1 MFDPQTTQLIS
12 EIPELPGL
20 DRDNLAKTLSESF
33 AEISS
38 ARIRL
43 RSLEDAQADE
53 TLNAVIKDMRRL
65 AHTNEAFVT
74 VKLDREDRAAAAFVA
89 GTAHQLVFKAEQLQE
104 RLKESSKLTSSGIS
118 SDISTVLLFL
128 IAEATA
134 DACEAADNLRLDD
147 EDRIRRS
154 LIAAIRA
161 LARGK
166 LQSIIEADSPG
177 LEYLEGQDVADV
189 AVTALYRQILF
200 GIQIL
205 ARQLSGQV
213 EEAPEDANELFLSLR
228 DLCISEKADVF
239 EDGEPGEVVAFA
251 GPFHLATLMAAL
263 SSDLLDSSVV
273 GIEPPNGLD
282 GPQWQESLRRVAVER
297 PFLWRNHRQAI
308 EEGYLQ
314 AGTSSVVGFPTGA
327 GKSTL
332 SELKINAALLAG
344 TKVVFL
350 APTLALVDQTA
361 TSLSKAFPAARIG
374 REQSDPFLAGFGGE
388 EVAEILVLTPEACL
402 AQMSFDR
409 AEFANV
415 GLVVFDECHLLHPSD
430 RPEDRRP
437 IDAMLCLLNL
447 IRLADQIDVLL
458 LSAMMKNTDELAEWV
473 AELTGRSCLSLSL
486 AWKPTRQIR
495 GCVVYDEGDLLELR
509 TTLREI
515 RKEST
520 TRGVP
525 VVAKRAVGAK
535 SLGFFS
541 LHQTWATRNADDYSL
556 KTLLDQDVLLGVNAS
571 WRLTPNS
578 GEISAAIGS
587 KSAQMGVKTLIF
599 FQTIKNANSAANKIN
614 GQLEKTNIE
623 LNPNEASLH
632 RAAVQEFGDSDCLYL
647 ASKGGIVETRASIH
661 HGLLLPEERRLVE
674 SLYKRPNGLSVLC
687 ATSTLA
693 QGMNLPS
700 EMVIIAEDSRFDEAL
715 KKREVLEAQE
725 LLNAAG
731 RAGRA
736 GMIANGMVLV
746 VPGRVVGIDI
756 GEKTIGKH
764 WTTLLSIFGQSDQC
778 LDIDDPL
785 TDVMDRIHEGA
796 GQEDELAKYC
806 ISRLVSS
813 GGSKGAADFDQVVVQ
828 SLSGFRA
835 RRNGDD
841 EWVAER
847 VKAVKNFA
855 AEVGLTSDTELDAV
869 QNVATLFGFPVSVVT
884 SLDAF
889 LTDRTDVA
897 NSDIQKWSDWLF
909 GWLSQDTAAFTACF
923 RAESLNRLFGK
934 KFEKLEDLENRR
946 DIAVPMLQ
954 ELTNLWIAGCPLKT
968 LEATFQGKDKGL
980 GKCLVAR
987 RFALRCI
994 PDLSY
999 AFSLPA
1005 KLLEYKQAKSEAPEE
1020 VPSVIAN
1027 LSRCIRAGFNNLEVL
1042 AVQQCL
1048 NQRAFTRRQIHQRF
1062 EELLPH
1068 LKRSDPD
1075 EDYDIIVH
1083 RVEAALQEQA
1093 IADLV

>member
-1 MFDPQTTQLIS
+1 MFDPQTAQLIS
-12 EIPELPGL
+12 DVPELPDL
-20 DRDNLAKTLSESF
+20 DRENLAKTLSEYF
-33 AEISS
+33 AKISS

-43 RSLEDAQADE
+43 RSLEEAEADV
-53 TLNAVIKDMRRL
+53 TLNGVIEDMRRL
-65 AHTNEAFVT
+65 ARTNEAFVS
-74 VKLDREDRAAAAFVA
+74 VDLDREDRAAAAFVA

-104 RLKESSKLTSSGIS
+104 REEESSRLTSSEIS

-134 DACEAADNLRLDD
+134 DACEAADHLRLDD
-147 EDRIRRS
+147 EDRIRRA

-166 LQSIIEADSPG
+166 LQSIIEADSPDLG
-177 LEYLEGQDVADV
+177 YLDGQGIADV
-189 AVTALYRQILF
+189 AVAALYRRILF

-205 ARQLSGQV
+205 ARQMSGQPGD
-213 EEAPEDANELFLSLR
+213 APEDAHDLFLSLR
-228 DLCISEKADVF
+228 ELCISDKVDVF
-239 EDGEPGEVVAFA
+239 EDGEPDEVVAFA

-263 SSDLLDSSVV
+263 SKDLLDSAVV
-273 GIEPPNGLD
+273 GIEPPDGLD
-282 GPQWQESLRRVAVER
+282 GAQWQESLRKVAVER
-297 PFLWRNHRQAI
+297 PYLWRNHRQAI

-314 AGTSSVVGFPTGA
+314 VGTSSVVGFPTGA

-361 TSLSKAFPAARIG
+361 TSLSKAFPAAQIG
-374 REQSDPFLAGFGGE
+374 REQSDPFLAGFGGGD
-388 EVAEILVLTPEACL
+388 VAEILVLTPEACL

-409 AEFANV
+409 DEFANV

-473 AELTGRSCLSLSL
+473 AELTGRPCLSLSL

-495 GCVVYDEGDLLELR
+495 GCVVYDEGDLSNLR
-509 TTLREI
+509 ARLRWL
-515 RKEST
+515 KQGSST
-520 TRGVP
+520 KGVP
-525 VVAKRAVGAK
+525 THAKRAVGAK

-556 KTLLDQDVLLGVNAS
+556 QPLLDEDVVLGVNKT
-571 WRLTPNS
+571 WKLTPNS

-599 FQTIKNANSAANKIN
+599 FQTIKNANSAANKVN
-614 GQLEKTNIE
+614 CRLEKTKIE
-623 LNPNEASLH
+623 LTPNEASLH

-647 ASKGGIVETRASIH
+647 ASKDGVVETRTSIH
-661 HGLLLPEERRLVE
+661 HGLLLPEERKLVE

-715 KKREVLEAQE
+715 KKREVLQAQE

-736 GMIANGMVLV
+736 GMIANGLVLV

-756 GEKTIGKH
+756 DEKTIGQH

-796 GQEDELAKYC
+796 DQEDELAKYC
-806 ISRLVSS
+806 IFRLISS
-813 GGSKGAADFDQVVVQ
+813 GGSEGASDLEEVVVR

-841 EWVAER
+841 DWVTER
-847 VKAVKNFA
+847 VAAVTKFA
-855 AEVGLTSDTELDAV
+855 DQAGLTSDAELGAV
-869 QNVATLFGFPVSVVT
+869 QNVAALFGFPISVVT
-884 SLDAF
+884 SLEAF
-889 LTDRTDVA
+889 LADRTDVGS
-897 NSDIQKWSDWLF
+897 SDIQMWSDLLF
-909 GWLSQDTAAFTACF
+909 GWMSQDTAAFSACF
-923 RAESLNRLFGK
+923 RSENLNRLFGK
-934 KFEKLEDLENRR
+934 KFEEIEDPAARR
-946 DIAVPMLQ
+946 DIAVPVLQ
-954 ELTNLWIAGCPLKT
+954 ELTNLWIAGHPLKT
-968 LEATFQGKDKGL
+968 IEAKFQGKDKGL
-980 GKCLVAR
+980 GKCMSAR

-1005 KLLEYKQAKSEAPEE
+1005 KLLEHQQAQAEQPEE
-1020 VPSVIAN
+1020 IPPVIAN
-1027 LSRCIRAGFNNLEVL
+1027 LSRCIRAGFNNLEVQAL
-1042 AVQQCL
+1042 QQCL
-1048 NQRAFTRRQIHQRF
+1048 NQRAFTRRQIHQHF

-1068 LKRSDPD
+1068 LKRSEPD
-1075 EDYDIIVH
+1075 ENYDIIVH
-1083 RVEAALQEQA
+1083 RVEVALQEQA
-1093 IADLV
+1093 IADLI